1 MFLKLYDSNVTTM
14 PESVNFNTVGSFKH
28 SITDVD
34 FANFLKYA
42 QFSFSLLNRFDFIW
56 YFTSFFFLF
65 L

>member
-1 MFLKLYDSNVTTM
+1 MFLKLYDSNFTTM
-14 PESVNFNTVGSFKH
+14 PESVNFNTVASFKH

-34 FANFLKYA
+34 FANFLQYA